1 MWCSLALPSCSSCG
15 THRSAHTDLCR
26 EGRNAGKFWPPVS
39 TQWAA
44 DDAEGWLLLY
54 RSAFV
59 LLSKAW
65 SLEPCVL
72 SRCQRD
78 RCDLLA
84 SSSAGSW
91 AIFTQAG
98 RYGKAWV
105 TDENPWG
112 ALDYG
117 EWKIKRNHIG
127 HRYKR
132 SPLFLFYPSLF
143 FSPLPYQ
150 AVMNVEKQLPSSKCL
165 RMCRFQMLFYANT
178 STLPCP
184 QHPELTLLSSSLLPV
199 SFYAAIGKKHILVR
213 KPLIIILKGEIYT
226 LSSVFGLSTAGGAK
240 QQLTHFWH
248 WSYFD
253 VSII

>member
-1 MWCSLALPSCSSCG
+1 MNYCPKWWSKTTLWCNLALPFARTLAC
-15 THRSAHTDLCR
+15 TQEHAHAHRHTDTQTQLR
-26 EGRNAGKFWPPVS
+26 GERRNAGEFWPPVS
-39 TQWAA
+39 TQWAT

-54 RSAFV
+54 RPAFV
-59 LLSKAW
+59 LLSRAW

-72 SRCQRD
+72 SRRQRD

-98 RYGKAWV
+98 RYGKACV

-132 SPLFLFYPSLF
+132 SPLFLFYP
-143 FSPLPYQ
+143 PL
-150 AVMNVEKQLPSSKCL
+150 
-165 RMCRFQMLFYANT
+165 
-178 STLPCP
+178 
-184 QHPELTLLSSSLLPV
+184 V
-199 SFYAAIGKKHILVR
+199 SFL
-213 KPLIIILKGEIYT
+213 L
-226 LSSVFGLSTAGGAK
+226 F
-240 QQLTHFWH
+240 LTRL
-248 WSYFD
+248 
-253 VSII
+253 

>member
-1 MWCSLALPSCSSCG
+1 MPQNNTAVQLCSASCSHSH
-15 THRSAHTDLCR
+15 THAHRDTSAL
-26 EGRNAGKFWPPVS
+26 GSRNAGEFWPPVS
-39 TQWAA
+39 AQWAA

-54 RSAFV
+54 RPAFV
-59 LLSKAW
+59 LLSRAW
-65 SLEPCVL
+65 SLEPCML
-72 SRCQRD
+72 SRRQRD

-132 SPLFLFYPSLF
+132 SPLFLFYPPLFLFSSSL
-143 FSPLPYQ
+143 PGCNECGKLLP
-150 AVMNVEKQLPSSKCL
+150 PSKYV
-165 RMCRFQMLFYANT
+165 RTYRFQMLFYANT

-184 QHPELTLLSSSLLPV
+184 AALLVNPSAYL
-199 SFYAAIGKKHILVR
+199 FAALCFPYCCR
-213 KPLIIILKGEIYT
+213 K
-226 LSSVFGLSTAGGAK
+226 
-240 QQLTHFWH
+240 
-248 WSYFD
+248 
-253 VSII
+253 

>member
-1 MWCSLALPSCSSCG
+1 MNYCAKWGSKTTGWCSLVLPSCSLCG
-15 THRSAHTDLCR
+15 THRSTHTHRELCR
-26 EGRNAGKFWPPVS
+26 ESRNAGEFWPSVS

-59 LLSKAW
+59 LLSRAW

-72 SRCQRD
+72 SRRQRD

-98 RYGKAWV
+98 RYGRAWV

-143 FSPLPYQ
+143 
-150 AVMNVEKQLPSSKCL
+150 
-165 RMCRFQMLFYANT
+165 LF
-178 STLPCP
+178 
-184 QHPELTLLSSSLLPV
+184 SSSLLGCNEC
-199 SFYAAIGKKHILVR
+199 GKTAS
-213 KPLIIILKGEIYT
+213 PLK
-226 LSSVFGLSTAGGAK
+226 VFE
-240 QQLTHFWH
+240 
-248 WSYFD
+248 D
-253 VSII
+253 M

>member
-1 MWCSLALPSCSSCG
+1 MNYCAKWGSKTTVWCSPVLPSCSPCG
-15 THRSAHTDLCR
+15 THRSTHTELCR
-26 EGRNAGKFWPPVS
+26 EGRNAGKFWPSVS
-39 TQWAA
+39 AQWAA

-54 RSAFV
+54 RPAFV
-59 LLSKAW
+59 LLSRAW

-72 SRCQRD
+72 SRRQRD

-143 FSPLPYQ
+143 
-150 AVMNVEKQLPSSKCL
+150 
-165 RMCRFQMLFYANT
+165 LF
-178 STLPCP
+178 
-184 QHPELTLLSSSLLPV
+184 SSSLPGCNEC
-199 SFYAAIGKKHILVR
+199 GKTAS
-213 KPLIIILKGEIYT
+213 PLK
-226 LSSVFGLSTAGGAK
+226 VFE
-240 QQLTHFWH
+240 
-248 WSYFD
+248 D
-253 VSII
+253 V